1 MPSSIQ
7 KQYFRRV
14 IIIFMISLA
23 IATIGVFLGTVVPS
37 QYFLPIKIIEVIMLI
52 IAFFLDEKGDFLLF
66 LILIYLYIW
75 LVYLSNSTSI
85 CVFNRYAND
94 TNDTHSNNYH
104 FYFYCELC
112 HYYKERF

>member
-52 IAFFLDEKGDFLLF
+52 IAFFLDEKRGFPTFSYSYLPLYLACLF
-66 LILIYLYIW
+66 IQFYINMC
-75 LVYLSNSTSI
+75 LQ
-85 CVFNRYAND
+85 
-94 TNDTHSNNYH
+94 
-104 FYFYCELC
+104 
-112 HYYKERF
+112 